1 VTWFELKDVRVFAG
15 RNPLAI
21 AFGISLL
28 VHVGLFG
35 TYRAGKRWGWWEHQ
49 SALVAM
55 LNKVFTPRPRVRVR
69 PPEAMQPQPKEIPLA
84 FMEVDP
90 VQAAPE
96 PPKDPKY
103 YGAHDMQAAN
113 PNPVIDTPKPKV
125 DGAQEKIARVTDAP
139 KPEPFPLQPA
149 PKPEP
154 KAEPKP
160 EPKPETVAKPED
172 RPGDLAMAKPPENKP
187 NEEKS
192 DATMTSP
199 AEPVK
204 PKYRK
209 LSEVPR
215 TKGTIAGEKMK
226 QDGGVTRRASLAME
240 NVKGT
245 PFGAYDQMFIQAVQQ
260 RWYDLIDSS
269 QFVQRSGKVVLQF
282 RLTYD
287 GRISDLRVN
296 ESDVGDLLAL
306 LCQRAILD
314 PAPYKPWPADMRR
327 MIGANFRDVTFTF
340 YYN

>member
-1 VTWFELKDVRVFAG
+1 
-15 RNPLAI
+15 
-21 AFGISLL
+21 
-28 VHVGLFG
+28 
-35 TYRAGKRWGWWEHQ
+35 
-49 SALVAM
+49 
-55 LNKVFTPRPRVRVR
+55 
-69 PPEAMQPQPKEIPLA
+69 
-84 FMEVDP
+84 
-90 VQAAPE
+90 
-96 PPKDPKY
+96 
-103 YGAHDMQAAN
+103 
-113 PNPVIDTPKPKV
+113 
-125 DGAQEKIARVTDAP
+125 
-139 KPEPFPLQPA
+139 
-149 PKPEP
+149 
-154 KAEPKP
+154 
-160 EPKPETVAKPED
+160 
-172 RPGDLAMAKPPENKP
+172 
-187 NEEKS
+187 
-192 DATMTSP
+192 
-199 AEPVK
+199 
-204 PKYRK
+204 
-209 LSEVPR
+209 
-215 TKGTIAGEKMK
+215 MK